1 MRILGNLRK
10 VKAMADFLSD
20 QWVEELKNLGS
31 KLPKVQGASISC
43 QYEIS
48 GTPEGKIRYYIV
60 WKEGSVS
67 EASKGKLD
75 NPECRFTAKY
85 DDIREIFFGRIST
98 EEAFMRGDLKV
109 EGDYKKFL
117 VDLHDWRNSPKYR
130 KLWEDLEPS

>member
-1 MRILGNLRK
+1 
-10 VKAMADFLSD
+10 MADFLSD
-20 QWVEELKNLGS
+20 QWVGELKNLGS

-117 VDLHDWRNSPKYR
+117 VDLHDWRHSPNYR

>member
-1 MRILGNLRK
+1 
-10 VKAMADFLSD
+10 MADFLSD

-109 EGDYKKFL
+109 EGDYKKL
-117 VDLHDWRNSPKYR
+117 SLIHI
-130 KLWEDLEPS
+130 

>member
-1 MRILGNLRK
+1 
-10 VKAMADFLSD
+10 MADFLSD
-20 QWVEELKNLGS
+20 QWVEELKDLGS

-43 QYEIS
+43 QFEIS

-117 VDLHDWRNSPKYR
+117 VDLHDWRHSPKYR
-130 KLWEDLEPS
+130 KLFGILSVM

>member
-1 MRILGNLRK
+1 
-10 VKAMADFLSD
+10 MADFLSD

-31 KLPKVQGASISC
+31 KLPKVQWASISC

-117 VDLHDWRNSPKYR
+117 VDLHDWRHSPKYR

>member
-1 MRILGNLRK
+1 
-10 VKAMADFLSD
+10 MADFLSD

-85 DDIREIFFGRIST
+85 DDIREIFFGRLFLT
-98 EEAFMRGDLKV
+98 NQ
-109 EGDYKKFL
+109 KKI
-117 VDLHDWRNSPKYR
+117 
-130 KLWEDLEPS
+130 

>member
-1 MRILGNLRK
+1 
-10 VKAMADFLSD
+10 MADFLSD

-31 KLPKVQGASISC
+31 KLPKVRGASISC

-117 VDLHDWRNSPKYR
+117 VDLHDWRHSPTYR

>member
-1 MRILGNLRK
+1 
-10 VKAMADFLSD
+10 MADFLSD

-85 DDIREIFFGRIST
+85 DDIREILFGRIST

-117 VDLHDWRNSPKYR
+117 VDLHDWRHSPNYR

>member
-1 MRILGNLRK
+1 
-10 VKAMADFLSD
+10 MADFLSD

-85 DDIREIFFGRIST
+85 DDIREIFFGRINQIIYCHTISNY
-98 EEAFMRGDLKV
+98 FSLWLK
-109 EGDYKKFL
+109 
-117 VDLHDWRNSPKYR
+117 NAMPTMI
-130 KLWEDLEPS
+130 

>member
-1 MRILGNLRK
+1 
-10 VKAMADFLSD
+10 MADFLSD

-117 VDLHDWRNSPKYR
+117 VDLHDWRHSPIYK

>member
-1 MRILGNLRK
+1 
-10 VKAMADFLSD
+10 MADFLSD

-85 DDIREIFFGRIST
+85 DDIKEIFFGRIST

-117 VDLHDWRNSPKYR
+117 VDLHDWRHSPIYK

>member
-1 MRILGNLRK
+1 
-10 VKAMADFLSD
+10 MADFLSD

-75 NPECRFTAKY
+75 NPECSFTAKY

-117 VDLHDWRNSPKYR
+117 VDLHDWRHSPKYR